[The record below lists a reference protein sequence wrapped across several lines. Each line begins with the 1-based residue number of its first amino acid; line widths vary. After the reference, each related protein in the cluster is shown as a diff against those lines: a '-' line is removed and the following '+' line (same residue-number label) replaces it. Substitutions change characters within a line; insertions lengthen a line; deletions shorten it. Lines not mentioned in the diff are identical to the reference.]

1 MSAKIEQAQEKKA
14 KVKRYREGIVLKA
27 GADKTF
33 TVEVTRLIQHKQ
45 FKKMIRQ
52 KVRYAVHDEKNQAK
66 PGDKVRIL
74 QTRPISKTKR
84 WTLIEVL
91 AS

>member
-1 MSAKIEQAQEKKA
+1 MSEQKAAAPVKKV
-14 KVKRYREGIVLKA
+14 KVKRYREGVVLKTS
-27 GADKTF
+27 ADKTF

-45 FKKMIRQ
+45 FKKTISQ
-52 KVRYAVHDEKNQAK
+52 KIRYAVHDEKNEAK

-84 WTLIEVL
+84 WTLIKVL
-91 AS
+91 S